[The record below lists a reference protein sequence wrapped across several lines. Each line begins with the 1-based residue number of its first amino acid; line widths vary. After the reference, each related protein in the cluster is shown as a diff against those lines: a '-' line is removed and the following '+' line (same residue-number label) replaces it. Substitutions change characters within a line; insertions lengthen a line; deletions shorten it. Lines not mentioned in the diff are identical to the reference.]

1 MEPLK
6 EKSIVLKSVP
16 QPQVFPDAQQ
26 VELLDET
33 LQLRLD
39 RVLARMKASGHD
51 YLVIYADKEH
61 GANFEYLTGFIPR
74 FEEALLVLAASGK
87 AFLLLGNENMK
98 MSQHA
103 RIANQAICIPHF
115 SLPNQPMDNPMTL
128 AQALKDTGIHHASSV
143 GIVGWKMFTS
153 PTENNEQI
161 FDLPYFM
168 MNAIQRV
175 VSPQAQICNATHLFI
190 GGDSGARVIN
200 SANEIAHYEYGANL
214 ASTCMLQAMNAIELN
229 KTEKEIGHYLTADGQ
244 PNNVVTIAAFG
255 QRFKNARLYPGEN
268 RITVSDRASLTT
280 SYKGGLSSRGGYV
293 AHDQHDL
300 PPDQQDYL
308 NAVAKPYYRAVV
320 AWLEYIAIGV
330 TGDDIYQRIETV
342 LPKAQYGWHLNPGHL
357 VADEEWMSSPIYSGS
372 QAKIHSGM
380 LLQIDIIPSVA
391 GYAGASAEECVAIAN
406 TELREQIAC
415 EYPQVWQRIQQRRAY
430 IIEHLNIAL
439 GEDILPLSNL
449 VGYLRPYLLNKDMS
463 LCCE

>member
-1 MEPLK
+1 MDLLK

-26 VELLDET
+26 VGLLDET

-74 FEEALLVLAASGK
+74 FEEALLVLAASGE

-103 RIANQAICIPHF
+103 RIANQAICVPHF

-175 VSPQAQICNATHLFI
+175 VSP
-190 GGDSGARVIN
+190 
-200 SANEIAHYEYGANL
+200 
-214 ASTCMLQAMNAIELN
+214 
-229 KTEKEIGHYLTADGQ
+229 
-244 PNNVVTIAAFG
+244 
-255 QRFKNARLYPGEN
+255 
-268 RITVSDRASLTT
+268 
-280 SYKGGLSSRGGYV
+280 
-293 AHDQHDL
+293 
-300 PPDQQDYL
+300 
-308 NAVAKPYYRAVV
+308 
-320 AWLEYIAIGV
+320 
-330 TGDDIYQRIETV
+330 
-342 LPKAQYGWHLNPGHL
+342 
-357 VADEEWMSSPIYSGS
+357 
-372 QAKIHSGM
+372 
-380 LLQIDIIPSVA
+380 
-391 GYAGASAEECVAIAN
+391 
-406 TELREQIAC
+406 
-415 EYPQVWQRIQQRRAY
+415 
-430 IIEHLNIAL
+430 
-439 GEDILPLSNL
+439 
-449 VGYLRPYLLNKDMS
+449 
-463 LCCE
+463 